1 MEKNTLWIWRAIDG
15 VSRRALSWK
24 LGNRSDKDLK
34 TLVDKVDNGRCT
46 FMRDEWEGFFRIL
59 PQERHLYGKDLTF
72 PIESTNSDIRHRLA
86 RFKRKTKATSRSA
99 DMVHKTLKR
108 FHFFQDNTHHVASY
122 MAPLIAFFS

>member
-34 TLVDKVDNGRCT
+34 ALVEKVDNRRCT
-46 FMRDEWEGFFRIL
+46 FITDEWEGFFRTL

-99 DMVHKTLKR
+99 DMVHKTLKL
-108 FHFFQDNTHHVASY
+108 FHFFQDNAHHVASY